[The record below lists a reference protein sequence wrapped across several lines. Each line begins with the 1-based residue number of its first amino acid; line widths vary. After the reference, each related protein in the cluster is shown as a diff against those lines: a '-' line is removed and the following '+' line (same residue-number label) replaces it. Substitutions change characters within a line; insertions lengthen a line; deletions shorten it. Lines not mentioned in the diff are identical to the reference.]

1 MGNDDVCNGTLEKI
15 HAFTG
20 QNIVPALVDWPEREQ
35 AWLAQYYEQAA
46 EAQVYEV
53 VLPPAVFLFDCIA
66 DRVMLAYGLSTA
78 PLMKRDASR
87 IRGFPNV
94 NASVKSALAEQ
105 AFVVD
110 KGHLLGHASGGQLDI
125 NLFPQRRELNRG
137 WSLEGKL
144 YRQMEAYVAA
154 NLGTFS
160 TIGQSTTMPVGYL
173 RNWNMA
179 YYAPTAIGGWRCF
192 QIKMPKLAV

>member
-1 MGNDDVCNGTLEKI
+1 MANDGVSQTPLEKI
-15 HAFTG
+15 HAFIG
-20 QNIVPALVDWPEREQ
+20 QSVVLALEDWPEREQ

-46 EAQVYEV
+46 EAQIYEV

-94 NASVKSALAEQ
+94 NASVKSALGAQ

-154 NLGTFS
+154 NLGTFFYHRPIYDDAS
-160 TIGQSTTMPVGYL
+160 WIPARLEYGVL
-173 RNWNMA
+173 RSDGNWWVEVFANKN
-179 YYAPTAIGGWRCF
+179 P
-192 QIKMPKLAV
+192 